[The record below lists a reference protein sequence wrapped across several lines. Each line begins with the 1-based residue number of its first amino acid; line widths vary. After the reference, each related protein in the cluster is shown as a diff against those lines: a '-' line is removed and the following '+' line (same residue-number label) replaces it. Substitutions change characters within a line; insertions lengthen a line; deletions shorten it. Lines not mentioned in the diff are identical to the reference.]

1 MNFLISKKI
10 NNNRTQL
17 KIKFG
22 NFTEISLK
30 DDIMIKVKQFH

>member
-10 NNNRTQL
+10 NNNRTQI
-17 KIKFG
+17 KIKLS

-30 DDIMIKVKQFH
+30 DDIMIKVKQFQ